1 MRLSHFFIDRP
12 IFALVI
18 SVIVTLLG
26 LFAYPQLPLSQ
37 YPEIAPPTVAVSA
50 AYPGATAEDV
60 AEQVAA
66 PLEQEI
72 NGVEGMLYMTS
83 SATADGMVQ
92 ISVTFQP
99 GTDIDTAQVKVQ
111 NRVNRAEPRLPEIVR
126 QTGVSVEAQS
136 SGFLLIVSL
145 RSPGGALDTDYIG
158 NYANTRVRDRLL
170 RLDGV
175 GDVRVFG
182 AGNYAMRVWIDPDR
196 AAAHGLTSNDIVAAL
211 REQNIQATGGIL
223 GQPPYAEGDPPSF
236 QVPVQVRG
244 RLIEA
249 IMCDFRI
256 GEILRKPCGAPLR
269 LGRGAALQ

>member
-111 NRVNRAEPRLPEIVR
+111 NEDPR
-126 QTGVSVEAQS
+126 QS
-136 SGFLLIVSL
+136 TTEMKGS
-145 RSPGGALDTDYIG
+145 
-158 NYANTRVRDRLL
+158 
-170 RLDGV
+170 
-175 GDVRVFG
+175 RVFDAVETFYQQSEQRRARIFELGDEEFFMISAQPDCDEEWLEALTPEG
-182 AGNYAMRVWIDPDR
+182 ARNLENDETLSLLETRKFRFECGCNLERIYPAIAPL
-196 AAAHGLTSNDIVAAL
+196 ASQGLDELFQGDEAITVTCPRCNAKWRL
-211 REQNIQATGGIL
+211 TREQ
-223 GQPPYAEGDPPSF
+223 
-236 QVPVQVRG
+236 
-244 RLIEA
+244 IEA
-249 IMCDFRI
+249 VMN
-256 GEILRKPCGAPLR
+256 
-269 LGRGAALQ
+269 